1 MAAETL
7 DLTRSVYELCTTYPK
22 VKEVMA
28 QVGFDEITKPG
39 RLQTMGRL
47 MTIPKG
53 CQAKGIALA
62 DVVAALQEA
71 GFVVQGFEAPSHD
84 AATPAPD
91 AAAASPDDAAASPD
105 AAPADAPATTPAERR
120 ALLKSYL
127 ERLSAGE
134 DVEAVRADF
143 TRTFE
148 GVDASEIASAEQAL
162 IAGGV
167 AVEKVQQL
175 CDVHASLFD
184 GAVSCSPAKGAP
196 EAQPGHPVQV
206 MRAENAEVTKAV
218 AQARALVAAIRAL
231 ADGSAHPEFASAL
244 ESDIDLL
251 SQVLPHYKR
260 KEELLFP
267 HLEAHDVTGPSK
279 VMWGKDDEVRG
290 FLKMARSLLRDAAA
304 SPTPGN
310 LGSVA
315 DQVEDAAAGMESMVT
330 KEENVLIPLAL
341 ENLTATEWT
350 QVAAE
355 SDEFGYSYIEEPPAW
370 KADALALAEDRL
382 NALAVGKKKDA
393 TDSGATPDSPTVP
406 EGGKVRLSTGEF
418 TIDQLE
424 AIFNTIPLD
433 LTFVDADDKTRFFSH
448 GDTRVFPRPKS
459 CLGRDVYACHPPKS
473 QAMVHQVFDD
483 FRSGARDSYEF
494 WIHLHGRFV
503 YIRYFAVRDADGT
516 YLGALETTQ
525 DITEIS
531 KLEGDNRRGADVR
544 REARKMGKEG

>member
-1 MAAETL
+1 MSENKPL
-7 DLTRSVYELCTTYPK
+7 DLSRSVFDLCTSYPELK
-22 VKEVMA
+22 GVMA
-28 QVGFDEITKPG
+28 SIGFDEITKPG

-47 MTIPKG
+47 MNIPKG
-53 CQAKGIALA
+53 CKSKGLELD
-62 DVVAALQEA
+62 DVVTALQAA
-71 GFVVQGFEAPSHD
+71 GFEVEGVDAPKPD
-84 AATPAPD
+84 QTQAPEGATPE
-91 AAAASPDDAAASPD
+91 
-105 AAPADAPATTPAERR
+105 ERR
-120 ALLKSYL
+120 ALLKGYL

-143 TRTFE
+143 VASFD
-148 GVDASEIASAEQAL
+148 GVDAGEIASAEQAL

-167 AVEKVQQL
+167 PVDKVQQL

-184 GAVSCSPAKGAP
+184 GAVACKPAAGAP
-196 EAQPGHPVQV
+196 EGQPGHPVWV
-206 MRAENAEVTKAV
+206 LRAENAEVAKTV
-218 AQARALVAAIRAL
+218 AQARADVVATRAL
-231 ADGSAHPEFASAL
+231 AAPSPEMAEAL
-244 ESDIDLL
+244 QGDIDLL
-251 SQVLPHYKR
+251 AQVLPHYRR

-267 HLEAHDVTGPSK
+267 HLEAHGVEGPSK

-290 FLKMARSLLRDAAA
+290 YLKMAEMLLGGAAA

-315 DQVEDAAAGMESMVT
+315 DQVEEATDGMESMVT
-330 KEENVLIPLAL
+330 KEENVLVPLLL

-350 QVAAE
+350 QIAAE
-355 SDEFGYSYIEEPPAW
+355 SGEYGYSYIEEPPAW

-382 NALAVGKKKDA
+382 KAMEAAGSDNAAEA
-393 TDSGATPDSPTVP
+393 GATPTE
-406 EGGKVRLSTGEF
+406 EGLPSDAKVHLSTGDF
-418 TIDQLE
+418 TIAQLE
-424 AIFNTIPLD
+424 ALFATLPLD

-473 QAMVHQVFDD
+473 QAMVHQVFED
-483 FRSGARDSYEF
+483 FRSGKRDTYEF
-494 WIHLHGRFV
+494 WIHLKGRFI

-531 KLEGDNRRGADVR
+531 QLEGDNRRGADIR
-544 REARKMGKEG
+544 REARERGKEG

>member
-1 MAAETL
+1 MSDRKTL
-7 DLTRSVYELCTTYPK
+7 DLTRSVYNLCTSYPEL
-22 VKEVMA
+22 KEVMA
-28 QVGFDEITKPG
+28 SIGFDEITKPG

-53 CQAKGIALA
+53 CQSKGIALA
-62 DVVAALQEA
+62 DVVSALQEA
-71 GFVVQGFEAPSHD
+71 GFEVEGVPSPTP
-84 AATPAPD
+84 AATGAPT
-91 AAAASPDDAAASPD
+91 PE
-105 AAPADAPATTPAERR
+105 ATTPDQRR

-143 TRTFE
+143 VRTFD
-148 GVDASEIASAEQAL
+148 GVEAGEVAAAEQAL
-162 IAGGV
+162 LAGGV
-167 AVEKVQQL
+167 PVDKVQQL
-175 CDVHASLFD
+175 CDVHASLFE
-184 GAVSCSPAKGAP
+184 GKVACAPAQGSP
-196 EAQPGHPVQV
+196 EAQPGHPVWV
-206 MRAENAEVTKAV
+206 LRAENAEVGKAV
-218 AQARALVAAIRAL
+218 AQARADMAALRAL
-231 ADGSAHPEFASAL
+231 TSPSPELAEAL
-244 ESDIDLL
+244 QADIDLL

-267 HLEAHDVTGPSK
+267 HLEAHGVEGPSK

-290 FLKMARSLLRDAAA
+290 YLKMASQLLEGASS

-315 DQVEDAAAGMESMVT
+315 DQVEEATDGMESMVT
-330 KEENVLIPLAL
+330 KEENVLVPLLL

-355 SDEFGYSYIEEPPAW
+355 SGEFGYSFIAEPPAW

-382 NALAVGKKKDA
+382 KAMEAAGPD
-393 TDSGATPDSPTVP
+393 GATGTEAAQTREGVPTDA
-406 EGGKVRLSTGEF
+406 KVHLSTGEF
-418 TIDQLE
+418 TIAQLE
-424 AIFNTIPLD
+424 ALFATLPLD

-473 QAMVHQVFDD
+473 QAMVHKVFDD
-483 FRSGARDSYEF
+483 FRSGARDTYEF
-494 WIHLHGRFV
+494 WIHLRGRFV
-503 YIRYFAVRDADGT
+503 YIRYFAVRDTDGT

-531 KLEGDNRRGADVR
+531 QLEGDNRRGADIR
-544 REARKMGKEG
+544 REARERLGEGR